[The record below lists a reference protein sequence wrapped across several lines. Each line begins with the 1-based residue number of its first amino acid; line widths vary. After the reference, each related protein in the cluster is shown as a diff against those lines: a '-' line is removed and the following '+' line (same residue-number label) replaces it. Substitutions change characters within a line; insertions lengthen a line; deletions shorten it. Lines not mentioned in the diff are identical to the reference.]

1 MGSMNEARMVD
12 PLVRDLRALFTDKL
26 NIDVPSVEADLIE
39 SGLLDS
45 LRLVELLLEIE
56 AGLGHRIPIDE
67 IELDDLR
74 SVARIARLIASRLQP
89 A

>member
-1 MGSMNEARMVD
+1 MQAT
-12 PLVRDLRALFTDKL
+12 LVRDLSALFSDKL
-26 NIDVPSVEADLIE
+26 AIEVPSPETDLIE

-56 AGLGHRIPIDE
+56 AGLGHRIALDE

-74 SVARIARLIASRLQP
+74 SVARIARLIAARLGT

>member
-1 MGSMNEARMVD
+1 MGSMSEARTVD
-12 PLVRDLRALFTDKL
+12 PLVRELRALFSEKL

>member
-1 MGSMNEARMVD
+1 MGSMID
-12 PLVRDLRALFTDKL
+12 PIIESLRALFSDRLAIEVSSPDT
-26 NIDVPSVEADLIE
+26 DLIE
-39 SGLLDS
+39 NGLLDS

-56 AGLGHRIPIDE
+56 AGMGHRIPLEE

-74 SVARIARLIASRLQP
+74 TVGRIARLLAERMESV

>member
-1 MGSMNEARMVD
+1 MGSMNEPRID
-12 PLVRDLRALFTDKL
+12 ESLVRDLCALFADKL
-26 NIDVPSVEADLIE
+26 SIDVPAPETDLIE
-39 SGLLDS
+39 GGLLDS

-74 SVARIARLIASRLQP
+74 SVSRIARLISTRLQP

>member
-1 MGSMNEARMVD
+1 MGSMSEARIVD
-12 PLVRDLRALFTDKL
+12 PLVRELRALFSDKL

>member
-1 MGSMNEARMVD
+1 MGSMSEARTVD
-12 PLVRDLRALFTDKL
+12 PLVRELRALFSDKL

>member
-1 MGSMNEARMVD
+1 MSEARTVD
-12 PLVRDLRALFTDKL
+12 PLVRELRALFSEKL